1 MIIVTGGAGF
11 IGSAL
16 VWQLNQNG
24 IDEILIVDHLG
35 ESQKWENLRALRFS
49 DYIEKEQFRNYLS
62 NNTLNYPIEV
72 IFHLGACS
80 ATTEKNASY
89 LIDNNFNY
97 SKELADFCIKRKIKF
112 IYASSAATYGD
123 GSKGWTDDE
132 NKLEEL
138 LPLNIYGY
146 SKHLFDL
153 WMKRKGFLKFAAG
166 LKFTN
171 IFGPNEWHKGEMRSV
186 ICKAYEQIKKTGKLC
201 LFKSYKK
208 DFKDGEQKR
217 DFLYVKDAVEIMLH
231 VYRNNLVG
239 IFNVGSGKAETWNKL
254 ADAIFEAMKVKK
266 NIEYIDMPIEIRD
279 KYQYYSCADM
289 RKLLSTNYKKNIIPL
304 TDAVKEYIN
313 FYLEP
318 HKHLGE

>member
-146 SKHLFDL
+146 S
-153 WMKRKGFLKFAAG
+153 
-166 LKFTN
+166 
-171 IFGPNEWHKGEMRSV
+171 
-186 ICKAYEQIKKTGKLC
+186 
-201 LFKSYKK
+201 
-208 DFKDGEQKR
+208 
-217 DFLYVKDAVEIMLH
+217 
-231 VYRNNLVG
+231 
-239 IFNVGSGKAETWNKL
+239 
-254 ADAIFEAMKVKK
+254 
-266 NIEYIDMPIEIRD
+266 
-279 KYQYYSCADM
+279 
-289 RKLLSTNYKKNIIPL
+289 
-304 TDAVKEYIN
+304 
-313 FYLEP
+313 
-318 HKHLGE
+318 